1 MSVYIEAKVM
11 RSITI
16 TLYDTH
22 CLPIVKSSN
31 DRYFELVWKLAAS
44 SEKNREQ
51 KSRKRVAS
59 NPHVHIYVCIHG
71 RLCSVRE
78 SFRKSKL

>member
-44 SEKNREQ
+44 SEKKQRATVTK
-51 KSRKRVAS
+51 KSS
-59 NPHVHIYVCIHG
+59 Q
-71 RLCSVRE
+71 
-78 SFRKSKL
+78 